1 MMTIEDRIMAL
12 SEKDCRTA
20 LLLLLLTRDHA
31 DDVDTVLDRIAAEHR
46 RDD

>member
-1 MMTIEDRIMAL
+1 MTTIEDRIMAL

-20 LLLLLLTRDHA
+20 LLLLTRDHA